1 MPKHHYVYLDIET
14 IPTQDDTAKDYLAAN
29 ARAPANYKDPD
40 KIAAAKVEAGAK
52 AVDQS
57 VFDGWFGRI
66 ACISYAF
73 DDAEPVTRST
83 GPRLEHEASAIRD
96 LFGALTGND
105 IQVTI
110 VGHNVAGFDVPF
122 ITRRAVQLGITL
134 PPAHRWPRDPK
145 PWDVTLHDTLGMAV
159 GGRDH
164 ISLDRLCFAL
174 GVPGKGGFD
183 GSMVHDA
190 WQRGDHLLIAKY
202 CADDVRR
209 VRAVHQ
215 KFIAAGW

>member
-1 MPKHHYVYLDIET
+1 MPHQHYVYLDIET
-14 IPTQDDTAKDYLAAN
+14 IPAQDAAAREYLAAN
-29 ARAPANYKDPD
+29 VRAPSNYKDPG
-40 KIAAAKVEAGAK
+40 KIAAAKAEAAAK

-66 ACISYAF
+66 ACLSYAF
-73 DDAEPVTRST
+73 DDNEPVTRST
-83 GPRLEHEASAIRD
+83 GPRLEHEAITIRN
-96 LFGALTGND
+96 LFDALTGND

-122 ITRRAVQLGITL
+122 ITRRAVQLGIAL

-145 PWDVTLHDTLGMAV
+145 PWDVNLHDMQVMAV
-159 GGRDH
+159 GGRGH

-174 GVPGKGGFD
+174 GVPGKDGFD

-190 WQRGDHLLIAKY
+190 
-202 CADDVRR
+202 CS
-209 VRAVHQ
+209 
-215 KFIAAGW
+215 AATTC